1 MDRDMFLRFPQH
13 AAVLVTGAASGIGRA
28 TAEMAAA
35 IGLRVGLWDLQGD
48 EVKTLGEDLGARYG
62 VHVRHA
68 EVDVTSRS
76 RVAEAMAEMTEQFGH
91 VDYLVNNAG
100 PTSFVSRSFDD
111 GLVTAA
117 GSMVLVTDA
126 WLGHERHDGDALVC
140 LSSVAGTSTGVG
152 DEAWYP
158 AAKAAIAGYVKYLGL
173 NRPGDIRANAV
184 APGAIRTPRL
194 AAFLDGA
201 GAEIISRNPMR
212 RAGRPG
218 DVAAA
223 ILFLLS
229 PAASYVNGVVLP
241 VDGGSLL
248 TL

>member
-1 MDRDMFLRFPQH
+1 MFLRFPEQ
-13 AAVLVTGAASGIGRA
+13 ATVLVTGAASGIGRA
-28 TAEMAAA
+28 TAEMAAS
-35 IGLRVGLWDLQGD
+35 IGLRVGLWDLRGD
-48 EVKTLGEDLGARYG
+48 EVKTLGEELGTRYG
-62 VHVRHA
+62 VDVQHA
-68 EVDVTSRS
+68 EADVTSRP
-76 RVAEAMAEMTEQFGH
+76 RVADAMAEMTERFGH

-100 PTSFVSRSFDD
+100 PTSFVSRSFED

-126 WLGHERHDGDALVC
+126 WLDHQRNEGDAVVC

-152 DEAWYP
+152 EEAWYP

-173 NRPGDIRANAV
+173 NRPGGIRANAV

-201 GAEIISRNPMR
+201 GAEIIARNPMR
-212 RAGRPG
+212 RAGRPE

>member
-1 MDRDMFLRFPQH
+1 VDKDLSLRFPDQ
-13 AAVLVTGAASGIGRA
+13 AMVLATGAASGIGRA
-28 TAEMAAA
+28 TAEMAAS
-35 IGLRVGLWDLQGD
+35 IGLRVGLWDLRGD
-48 EVKTLGEDLGARYG
+48 EVKALGEDLGTRYG
-62 VHVRHA
+62 VDVQNA
-68 EVDVTSRS
+68 EVDVTSRP
-76 RVAEAMAEMTEQFGH
+76 RVVEAMAEMTERFGH

-100 PTSFVSRSFDD
+100 PTSFLSRSFDD

-126 WLGHERHDGDALVC
+126 WLAHQRHEGDAVVC

-158 AAKAAIAGYVKYLGL
+158 AAKAAIAGYVKFLGL

-212 RAGRPG
+212 RAGQPE